1 MALTGR
7 LYGVTGNGSKNMI
20 STYTTSSRFLNY
32 SLVDRFR
39 QLYVPAARTYL
50 MVFGCCLVLLAGT
63 AYDVSAEDAASDEVA
78 VAALI
83 TDLSAPK
90 FVVRQRAMNRLVA
103 IGADAI
109 PGLNVAIRDGN
120 RETRF
125 RAGRVLDAVEQNV
138 FQQKLEQFIK
148 AGVGDL
154 NVNLPSWKAF
164 CARIPETAESR
175 RVFAQISRAEPRLC
189 RSIEYGAAYA
199 GKEIDRQCAAIQV
212 ALQENRMNT
221 VSLGTISGLLFAA
234 GIDDVKMNRY
244 SVKTI
249 FGLCNQ
255 VAFSGQ
261 LRVRSSTGVYTYP
274 TNANANILRELFAG
288 CLMHCE
294 SWDAQMAFSLAMN
307 LNIPQCLP
315 RALELVREK
324 QTPCHVMQTVM
335 IAIAMFGDK
344 DDIPVLELRVDD
356 KSFCGVTQRINNVQY
371 QTQLRDVAIAA
382 MLILAKEDPKRYGFP
397 RIQVYTSGQ
406 FSYSRVGFANDE
418 ERAKTRSQW
427 DTFRATL
434 KVPRLGGK

>member
-1 MALTGR
+1 M
-7 LYGVTGNGSKNMI
+7 K
-20 STYTTSSRFLNY
+20 STYTTSSNY
-32 SLVDRFR
+32 SLYDAVDKLRQSTTRFAR
-39 QLYVPAARTYL
+39 FQLL
-50 MVFGCCLVLLAGT
+50 IFGCC
-63 AYDVSAEDAASDEVA
+63 
-78 VAALI
+78 AALLFGAI
-83 TDLSAPK
+83 PNVFAENTDSNEVSVADLIKDLSAPK

-109 PGLNVAIRDGN
+109 PGLNAAISDGN

-138 FQQKLEQFIK
+138 FQQKLQQFIK
-148 AGVGDL
+148 AGVGDE

-164 CARIPETAESR
+164 CEKIPETAESR

-189 RSIEYGAAYA
+189 RSIEHGASFVA
-199 GKEIDRQCAAIQV
+199 KEIDRRCAAIQV
-212 ALQENRMNT
+212 AQQENRMST
-221 VSLGTISGLLFAA
+221 IALGTITGLLFAA
-234 GIDDVKMNRY
+234 GMNDVKMNRY

-255 VAFSGQ
+255 AIFAGQ
-261 LRVRSSTGVYTYP
+261 LRIRSNTGIYTYP
-274 TNANANILRELFAG
+274 SNTNANILRELFAG

-294 SWDAQMAFSLAMN
+294 NWDAQMAFSLAMN

-315 RALELVREK
+315 RALELVADK
-324 QTPCHVMQTVM
+324 QTPCHVVQTVM
-335 IAIAMFGDK
+335 IAIAMFGDH
-344 DDIPVLELRVDD
+344 DDIPVLELRISD

-382 MLILAKEDPKRYGFP
+382 MLILAKEDPKLYGFP

-406 FSYSRVGFANDE
+406 FSYSRVGFADE
-418 ERAKTRSQW
+418 ESRDKTRAKW

-434 KVPRLGGK
+434 KAPSLDGK

>member
-1 MALTGR
+1 MNT
-7 LYGVTGNGSKNMI
+7 
-20 STYTTSSRFLNY
+20 TYTTSNY
-32 SLVDRFR
+32 FWGCNAGERFR
-39 QLYVPAARTYL
+39 QLTTRGVRFHL
-50 MVFGCCLVLLAGT
+50 MAFGCCAVLLFGT
-63 AYDVSAEDAASDEVA
+63 IPNVVGENTDSDEISVD
-78 VAALI
+78 ALI
-83 TDLSAPK
+83 KDLSASK

-109 PGLNVAIRDGN
+109 PGLNAAINNGN

-148 AGVGDL
+148 ARVGDK
-154 NVNLPSWKAF
+154 NVNLPSWEAF
-164 CARIPETAESR
+164 CEKIPETAESR

-189 RSIEYGAAYA
+189 RSIEHGASFAA
-199 GKEIDRQCAAIQV
+199 KEIDRRCAAIQV
-212 ALQENRMNT
+212 AQQENRM
-221 VSLGTISGLLFAA
+221 SPIALGTITALLFAA
-234 GIDDVKMNRY
+234 GMDDVKMNRY

-255 VAFSGQ
+255 ATFAGQ
-261 LRVRSSTGVYTYP
+261 LRVRSNTGTYTYP
-274 TNANANILRELFAG
+274 SNANANIMRELFAG

-315 RALELVREK
+315 RALELVRDK
-324 QTPCHVMQTVM
+324 QAPCHVVQTVM
-335 IAIAMFGDK
+335 IAISMFGGQE
-344 DDIPVLELRVDD
+344 DIAVLELRVAD

-382 MLILAKEDPKRYGFP
+382 MLILAKEDPKLYGFP

-406 FSYSRVGFANDE
+406 FSYSRVGFADE
-418 ERAKTRSQW
+418 ESRNKTRAKW

-434 KVPRLGGK
+434 KVPRLNGK